1 MTETMG
7 LRRPIFAK
15 KVNFPVCM
23 APMVGLSHVS
33 FRRLVRSYLPAGA
46 VTIWPTEMLSTFK
59 LPQEKVGSTPETRR
73 DPIEDL
79 LVPQILGNEPKPIS
93 DSVKI
98 LENWGADGIDIN
110 MGCPVNKALKHNYG
124 VALMGDAGYA
134 ADVVRATVAS
144 TAKPVS
150 VKLRAGFD
158 GNKDF
163 LTKFVRGLESAGA
176 SYLTIHPRTAEQK
189 RRGRADWV
197 QIRELRESV
206 NVPVIGNGDIQ
217 VADDVFRMLLET
229 GCDMTMAGRA
239 LTARPWM
246 LWQIGERL
254 GFPPPVGREGCAP
267 NGEREEALE
276 YGRALLAMCD
286 YVESDFGGDL
296 GLRKLRFFIRTGSV
310 WLDFGNSLY
319 ALAMKHKTIGDVR
332 LAIAEFFKNDLR
344 LVQRTELRS

>member
-1 MTETMG
+1 MSEVLG
-7 LRRPIFAK
+7 LRRPIFAR
-15 KVNFPVCM
+15 KVNFPVCL

-33 FRRLVRSYLPAGA
+33 FRRLVRSYLPSGA

-59 LPQEKVGSTPETRR
+59 LPQEKVGKTAETKR
-73 DPIEDL
+73 DLNEDL
-79 LVPQILGNEPKPIS
+79 LVPQILGNEPKPIC

-98 LENWGADGIDIN
+98 LEDWGADGIDIN

-124 VALMGDAGYA
+124 VALMGDADYA
-134 ADVVRATVAS
+134 AEVVRVTVRS
-144 TAKPVS
+144 TSRPVA
-150 VKLRAGFD
+150 VKLRAGFNGD
-158 GNKDF
+158 MEF
-163 LTKFVRGLESAGA
+163 LKSFVRGLERAGA

-189 RRGRADWV
+189 RRGRADWE
-197 QIRELRESV
+197 QIRILRESLDI
-206 NVPVIGNGDIQ
+206 PVIGNGDIQ
-217 VADDVFRMLLET
+217 VADDVFRMLADT
-229 GCDMTMAGRA
+229 GCDMAMVGRA

-254 GFPPPVGREGCAP
+254 GFAPPPGRCGSAP
-267 NGEREEALE
+267 SGEREEAVE

-286 YVESDFGGDL
+286 YCEADFGGDV

-332 LAIAEFFKNDLR
+332 AAILEFFKNDLR
-344 LVQRTELRS
+344 LSSRTELRC

>member
-1 MTETMG
+1 MTETVG
-7 LRRPIFAK
+7 LSRPIFAK
-15 KVNFPVCM
+15 KVNFPVCL

-33 FRRLVRSYLPAGA
+33 FRRLVRSYLPSGA

-73 DPIEDL
+73 DLIEDL
-79 LVPQILGNEPKPIS
+79 LVPQILGNEAKPIS

-98 LENWGADGIDIN
+98 LEDWGADGIDIN

-134 ADVVRATVAS
+134 ADVVRSTVAA
-144 TAKPVS
+144 TRKPVS

-158 GNKDF
+158 GNMDF
-163 LTKFVRGLESAGA
+163 LKSFVRGLESAGA
-176 SYLTIHPRTAEQK
+176 NYLTIHPRTAEQK
-189 RRGRADWV
+189 RRGRADWS

-206 NVPVIGNGDIQ
+206 SVPVIGNGDIQ
-217 VADDVFRMLLET
+217 VADDVFRMLAET

-254 GFPPPVGREGCAP
+254 GFPPPVGRSGRAP
-267 NGEREEALE
+267 VGEREEALE

-286 YVESDFGGDL
+286 YVESDFGSDL
-296 GLRKLRFFIRTGSV
+296 GLRKLRFFVRTGSV

-319 ALAMKHKTIGDVR
+319 ALVMKHKTVADVR
-332 LAIAEFFKNDLR
+332 VALVEFFKNDLR
-344 LVQRTELRS
+344 LVQRTELRN

>member
-1 MTETMG
+1 
-7 LRRPIFAK
+7 
-15 KVNFPVCM
+15 M

-33 FRRLVRSYLPAGA
+33 FRRLVRSYLPEGA
-46 VTIWPTEMLSTFK
+46 VTIWPTEMLSTFR
-59 LPQEKVGSTPETRR
+59 LPQEKVGATPETRR
-73 DPIEDL
+73 DPNENF

-93 DSVKI
+93 ESVKI

-124 VALMGDAGYA
+124 VALMGDADYA
-134 ADVVRATVAS
+134 AEVVRVTARATS
-144 TAKPVS
+144 RPVS

-158 GNKDF
+158 GNIDF
-163 LTKFVRGLESAGA
+163 LKSFVRGLESAGA

-189 RRGRADWV
+189 RRGRADWE

-206 NVPVIGNGDIQ
+206 SVPVIGNGDIQ
-217 VADDVFRMLLET
+217 VAEDVFRMLNQT
-229 GCDMTMAGRA
+229 GCEMAMAGRA
-239 LTARPWM
+239 LTARPWL
-246 LWQIGERL
+246 LWQVGERM
-254 GFPPPVGREGCAP
+254 GFPPPVGRSGSAP
-267 NGEREEALE
+267 ASEREEALE

-286 YVESDFGGDL
+286 YVESDFGADL

-319 ALAMKHKTIGDVR
+319 ALAMKNRSIADVR
-332 LAIAEFFKNDLR
+332 AAIIEFFKNDLR